1 LLRSNSVDLSV
12 SQKGENNQLFLD
24 KRANAISQKV
34 AQEGKNNYI
43 EDFAL
48 YSKHN
53 VNMEFTQYGDDQ
65 SIKIYGANLFQKNMR
80 VIQSGNGA
88 L

>member
-34 AQEGKNNYI
+34 ARQEKNNYI

-48 YSKHN
+48 YSKH
-53 VNMEFTQYGDDQ
+53 M
-65 SIKIYGANLFQKNMR
+65 
-80 VIQSGNGA
+80 
-88 L
+88 